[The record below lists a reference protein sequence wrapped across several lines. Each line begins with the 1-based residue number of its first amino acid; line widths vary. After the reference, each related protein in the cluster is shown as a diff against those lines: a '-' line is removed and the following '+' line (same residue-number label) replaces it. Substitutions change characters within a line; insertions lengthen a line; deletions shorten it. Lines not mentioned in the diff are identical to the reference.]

1 MFDVIQIKQI
11 LIQRL
16 EKMGIDRNV
25 IPGFIR
31 MLANSY
37 LIHPHLNLLQL
48 NDRLNFLGWQDFE
61 LDYHTLQ
68 LAITCFEADGLKNLE
83 NISTYR
89 F

>member
-1 MFDVIQIKQI
+1 MFDVSQIKQL

-16 EKMGIDRNV
+16 EKLGVERNV
-25 IPGFIR
+25 MPGFIR

-37 LIHPHLNLLQL
+37 FIHPHLSLLQV
-48 NDRLNFLGWQDFE
+48 NNRLNFLGWQDFE

-83 NISTYR
+83 SISAYR